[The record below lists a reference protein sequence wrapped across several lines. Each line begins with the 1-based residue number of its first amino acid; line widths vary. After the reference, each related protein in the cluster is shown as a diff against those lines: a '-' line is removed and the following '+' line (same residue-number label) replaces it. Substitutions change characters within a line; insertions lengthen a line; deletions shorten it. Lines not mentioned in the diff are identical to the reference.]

1 MRCLSLAAASI
12 LLLAAS
18 AAHAGTITITYDFS
32 ASTITIPLGQVTIP
46 PDGGILAASGVLK
59 VPGSSISAPSA
70 GAATIRSVALS
81 ATANKTLMQPL
92 QVTLTGFLAAGQL
105 ASGMVNLTPSLS
117 VAVISGT
124 IPFGYSLTA
133 NCVGPPIVCNAVP
146 TAATGSVGLTG
157 PFNVGGLATPGS
169 GMVSAMISISRSVTL
184 LINLVG
190 TEVSR
195 TFDAPE
201 PSPPVLELTALL
213 SVLGAGWWHR
223 RRAR

>member
-1 MRCLSLAAASI
+1 
-12 LLLAAS
+12 
-18 AAHAGTITITYDFS
+18 
-32 ASTITIPLGQVTIP
+32 
-46 PDGGILAASGVLK
+46 
-59 VPGSSISAPSA
+59 
-70 GAATIRSVALS
+70 
-81 ATANKTLMQPL
+81 
-92 QVTLTGFLAAGQL
+92 
-105 ASGMVNLTPSLS
+105 
-117 VAVISGT
+117 
-124 IPFGYSLTA
+124 
-133 NCVGPPIVCNAVP
+133 
-146 TAATGSVGLTG
+146 VGLTG